1 MERRKFLQRATL
13 GASGLLIAP
22 KVIGSSEFSGQGPE
36 IPVLQPV
43 SNLEDLVTADGEIML
58 RVEFRN
64 SDHEERTAYDTRFKA
79 KNGKISA
86 LEGYFLE
93 EGDDVDEKNLQYS
106 GVAGVSSPD
115 IFVVWLTDFSPSTT
129 FILDDKKGKYSL
141 SLSELIDKQEIEFRD
156 EKVSISVNYLLD
168 KEIGPLDPATVGI
181 KDPGDTFRFAVMA
194 DPQGGNPE
202 FDEDLNTR
210 MKIHNAWSEESIR
223 LVNELKPEALFT
235 MMDGDIVDGQGKE
248 TDFNMMEHFFKNLK
262 TPILYEIGNHETK
275 YASKFGPGYN
285 HEALRNY
292 YEAQMRIN
300 GMDKLLYS
308 FNLGQWH
315 FIVWPDPLRNGF
327 WERHPH
333 YFHWLRKDLE
343 QHKDRPTMVF
353 QHVPIHPIGIDPLTE
368 YAEAPYVKRT
378 VMETL
383 AKYGNV
389 KYVLSGHVHIPLR
402 ASIKTAVE
410 YKGIKF
416 INLPAAGYRPRAF
429 GEEDL
434 YGGPTEGIAIID
446 INGGNGI
453 VSFKNVTNEVYTYA
467 DHLPEFNPDEYP
479 LWLRYR
485 WELPVNEK
493 LVNGDFSD
501 GLNHWM
507 KRYFYIEDENP
518 SNIREVRN
526 HPGTSEKPALYLL
539 TRMRGFN
546 TPGQDRLPQ
555 TLNRLAQVVK
565 CVHGEEPVLDL
576 DFMIDEKNYL
586 PDKLNGSFIWLEGY
600 EKDTKRM
607 NISYS
612 VGYYFYNME
621 NNYSQLKNA
630 PASRMEITSEPGKWH
645 HLKLNPF
652 KDFRDTTE
660 MKRMN
665 LDNIDRF
672 IINLGVWTVN
682 DGYEQRAGVWF
693 RDVNLEFAN
702 QGTGPASLL
711 DTSPVMKKDD
721 KYMYW
726 GGVKHVA
733 GEHQSVIVDM
743 NWYGKSGKAKVFE

>member
-22 KVIGSSEFSGQGPE
+22 KVIGSSDFSGQGPE
-36 IPVLQPV
+36 IPVLRPV

-64 SDHEERTAYDTRFKA
+64 TDHEERTAYDTRFKA

-93 EGDDVDEKNLQYS
+93 EGDDVDEKNLHYS

-168 KEIGPLDPATVGI
+168 KEIGLLDPATVGI

-194 DPQGGNPE
+194 DPQGGDPE
-202 FDEDLNTR
+202 IGEDLNTR

-223 LVNELKPEALFT
+223 LINELKPEALFT

-248 TDFNMMEHFFKNLK
+248 TDFKMMEHFFKNLK

-378 VMETL
+378 VMETTGETWEC
-383 AKYGNV
+383 KV
-389 KYVLSGHVHIPLR
+389 R
-402 ASIKTAVE
+402 AQRTRSYSFACIDKNCSR
-410 YKGIKF
+410 IQRNQ
-416 INLPAAGYRPRAF
+416 IHQPSCRRLPAESIWRRR
-429 GEEDL
+429 
-434 YGGPTEGIAIID
+434 
-446 INGGNGI
+446 
-453 VSFKNVTNEVYTYA
+453 S
-467 DHLPEFNPDEYP
+467 
-479 LWLRYR
+479 LRRTHRRYCNHR
-485 WELPVNEK
+485 HQREK
-493 LVNGDFSD
+493 WNSKLQ
-501 GLNHWM
+501 
-507 KRYFYIEDENP
+507 KR
-518 SNIREVRN
+518 
-526 HPGTSEKPALYLL
+526 
-539 TRMRGFN
+539 
-546 TPGQDRLPQ
+546 
-555 TLNRLAQVVK
+555 
-565 CVHGEEPVLDL
+565 
-576 DFMIDEKNYL
+576 
-586 PDKLNGSFIWLEGY
+586 
-600 EKDTKRM
+600 
-607 NISYS
+607 
-612 VGYYFYNME
+612 
-621 NNYSQLKNA
+621 
-630 PASRMEITSEPGKWH
+630 
-645 HLKLNPF
+645 
-652 KDFRDTTE
+652 
-660 MKRMN
+660 
-665 LDNIDRF
+665 
-672 IINLGVWTVN
+672 
-682 DGYEQRAGVWF
+682 
-693 RDVNLEFAN
+693 
-702 QGTGPASLL
+702 
-711 DTSPVMKKDD
+711 
-721 KYMYW
+721 
-726 GGVKHVA
+726 
-733 GEHQSVIVDM
+733 HQ
-743 NWYGKSGKAKVFE
+743 